1 MRKILIVEDD
11 RNLLEF
17 ISRGLREAGFSV
29 EEAPDALTAQTILSG
44 TEIDLMIL
52 DLMLPDMN
60 GFEFLQ
66 RVRRRWPQLP
76 VLILSARS
84 SVEDRVRGLELGS
97 DDYLT
102 KPFSF
107 AELLARVKA
116 LLRRASRPSEGEE
129 TVLRAGSLEM
139 DLLRREVRMH
149 GRPVDLSP
157 KEFALLEYL
166 LRNQGRVLTKIQI
179 LERIWGYHFSPE
191 SNIVEVYICRLRE
204 KLGLKKGE
212 RPSIRTIREVGYILT
227 DET

>member
-1 MRKILIVEDD
+1 MRKILVVEDD

-29 EEAPDALTAQTILSG
+29 EEAPDTFTALEVLTG
-44 TEIDLMIL
+44 TEVDLLIL
-52 DLMLPDMN
+52 DLMLPDMD
-60 GFEFLQ
+60 GFDFLA
-66 RVRRRWPQLP
+66 RVRKRWPRLP
-76 VLILSARS
+76 ILILSARS

-116 LLRRASRPSEGEE
+116 LLRRASPTAETEE
-129 TVLRAGSLEM
+129 VLQAGVLTM
-139 DLLRREVRMH
+139 DLRRREVRME
-149 GRPVDLSP
+149 GCPVDLSP

-166 LRNQGRVLTKIQI
+166 LRNRGRVLTKIQI

-204 KLGLKKGE
+204 KLGLKKGK
-212 RPSIRTIREVGYILT
+212 RPTIRTIREVGYILT